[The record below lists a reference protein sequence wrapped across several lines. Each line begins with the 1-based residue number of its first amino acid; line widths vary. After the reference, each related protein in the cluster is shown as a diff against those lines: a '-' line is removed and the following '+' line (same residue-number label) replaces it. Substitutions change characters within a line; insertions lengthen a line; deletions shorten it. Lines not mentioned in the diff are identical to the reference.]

1 MTETD
6 PFGHDPQVQ
15 YLRRV
20 FTHMEKKQNILLEK
34 AGMTSLDGR
43 LRRFRETALKIFEK
57 AWGEA
62 IQRGVVK
69 SEEDAA
75 ALYLYCFSQA
85 LCTGGITVPTDT
97 LPEHKEIHR
106 FVKEVLK

>member
-1 MTETD
+1 MTKTD

-15 YLRRV
+15 YLRRI
-20 FTHMEKKQNILLEK
+20 FAHMEKKQNILLEK
-34 AGMTSLDGR
+34 VGMTSLDGR

-62 IQRGVVK
+62 TQRCVVK

-75 ALYLYCFSQA
+75 ALYLSCFSRA
-85 LCTGGITVPTDT
+85 LSASGITVPTDA
-97 LPEHKEIHR
+97 LPEHKEIDR